1 MISRHRPVRFQNR
14 QDAGEQLAV
23 RLRDANLHAPLVL
36 ALPRGGVPIGYELA
50 MDLDAP
56 LDVFVARKI
65 GAPGHRE
72 LGIGA
77 IAEGGDVVADAEAL
91 RMLGVS
97 STRFDQLADAER
109 VELSRRVR
117 LYRGE
122 RPLPDLA
129 KCDVVLAD
137 DGLATGITAE
147 AALRSLRGRGARRL
161 LLAVPAAA
169 PESVAR
175 LTGLADEVVCVI
187 APADFVAVGKWYDDF
202 DQTSDEEVLRL
213 LAAAGQPRTAA
224 AKRSNSPG
232 MSGPAG

>member
-1 MISRHRPVRFQNR
+1 MISRHRQIRFQNR
-14 QDAGEQLAV
+14 QDVGEQLSA
-23 RLRDANLHAPLVL
+23 RLDDAHLQAPLVL
-36 ALPRGGVPIGYELA
+36 ALPRGGVPVGYEIALV
-50 MDLDAP
+50 LDAP
-56 LDVFVARKI
+56 LDVFVARKV
-65 GAPGHRE
+65 GAPGRRE

-77 IAEGGDVVADAEAL
+77 IAEGGVVVADAEML
-91 RMLGVS
+91 RTLGVS
-97 STRFDQLADAER
+97 SARFDQLAGAER
-109 VELSRRVR
+109 AELSRLVR

-122 RPLPDLA
+122 RALPDLA
-129 KCDVVLAD
+129 DRDVVLAD

-169 PESVAR
+169 PESAAR

-187 APADFVAVGKWYDDF
+187 APIDFVAVGKWYDDF

-232 MSGPAG
+232 MSGPDG